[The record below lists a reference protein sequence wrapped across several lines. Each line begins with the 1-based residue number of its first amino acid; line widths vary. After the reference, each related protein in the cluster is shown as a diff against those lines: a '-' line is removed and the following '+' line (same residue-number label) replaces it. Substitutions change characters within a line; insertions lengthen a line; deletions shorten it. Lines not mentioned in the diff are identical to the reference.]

1 MRKFA
6 IREAAEMDIISSAEW
21 YERQRIG
28 LGLEFLREARAV
40 IDAIEVHGEYVTAPY
55 KRYTTFVVRRQ
66 FLDRF
71 PYRIFFVETDAVREV
86 IAVLRDGQDEARW
99 KARL

>member
-1 MRKFA
+1 MRSFT
-6 IREAAEMDIISSAEW
+6 IRDAAEIDIVSSAEW

-28 LGLEFLREARAV
+28 LGLEFLYEARAV
-40 IDAIEVHGEYVTAPY
+40 IDAIGAHEEYVTAPY
-55 KRYTTFVVRRQ
+55 KRYATFVVRRE

-71 PYRIFFVETDAVREV
+71 PYRVFFIETDAVREV

-99 KARL
+99 TARI